1 MKDLTLTNQVPLL
14 KRILEK
20 FVLEV
25 KAIFTGKGCVEAFWI
40 GNLKNRDLKVSQGNN
55 SLPPGRCGGNFKSV
69 ISKQVTY

>member
-40 GNLKNRDLKVSQGNN
+40 GNLKNRDLKVSQWNN
-55 SLPPGRCGGNFKSV
+55 HL
-69 ISKQVTY
+69 